1 MNAYYALRPT
11 NSDLLHFGKGHDDNP
26 PGRGSGRFP
35 FGSGKRPKQR
45 TEPSKPKDKE
55 TVLKSGSAHDVL
67 SMQTELTN
75 QELRDAV
82 SRMQS
87 IENLQQYDA
96 KQRQSKWKKID
107 MWMKR
112 AGDVVNWTSTGI
124 RAWNNFAAI
133 YNAAIGND
141 SSKSKLPGISMPNQ
155 NQGPQQK
162 QDQNQKKG

>member
-1 MNAYYALRPT
+1 MNTYYALRPT

-35 FGSGKRPKQR
+35 FGSGKRPKQH
-45 TEPSKPKDKE
+45 TEPAKPKDKE

-67 SMQTELTN
+67 SMQTELTK

-96 KQRQSKWKKID
+96 KQRQSKWKKVD
-107 MWMKR
+107 MWMDR

-133 YNAAIGND
+133 YNAAISKD
-141 SSKSKLPGISMPNQ
+141 STKTPLPGISLPNQ
-155 NQGPQQK
+155 QNNQKSQQK
-162 QDQNQKKG
+162 DRKKE